1 MGYAKRSLPI
11 DARRPALDRDMVM
24 DDTTAARI
32 LEQTLVG
39 GGTGNP
45 IAGLRN
51 AAIGSVVFW
60 LLIAI
65 AVAIF

>member
-1 MGYAKRSLPI
+1 
-11 DARRPALDRDMVM
+11 MVM
-24 DDTTAARI
+24 DNTTAARI